1 MSQTPQLLLVSDLRA
16 QVAALRPELDAAISR
31 VLTRGWFVLGEEC
44 AEFELEFANHLGA
57 RYAVGVANGTDA
69 IHLALR
75 ALDVGQGD
83 RVLTAPNSAV
93 PTACGIV
100 QSGAVPCFADVDLE
114 YGLLDPSSVE
124 RELDSPDGSSIRAI
138 VAVHLYGRTAPMGPL
153 LELAKARGI
162 PVIEDAAQAHG
173 ASRNGQNAGTIG
185 DLACWS
191 FYPSKNLGAL
201 GDGGAVSGMRP
212 ELEARLRHLRNYGQE
227 DRYHHV
233 ELGFNSRLDEIQAA
247 VLRVKLAHLDAWN
260 ARRRAIAGQYREAF
274 ADLPLLTAREDTD
287 APSVE
292 HLFVVRVANRDRL
305 RAELEARGIG
315 TQVHYPIP
323 IHLQPAY
330 RYLGIGAGRFPS
342 AELRAGQIVSLPLY
356 PEMRRRDVERVIDAV
371 RDSLQGEPHPEEVSV

>member
-1 MSQTPQLLLVSDLRA
+1 MSQTPPLLLVSDLRA

-31 VLTRGWFVLGEEC
+31 VLDRGWFVLGEEC
-44 AEFELEFANHLGA
+44 SEFEIEFAEYLGA
-57 RYAVGVANGTDA
+57 RYAIGVANGTDA

-75 ALDVGQGD
+75 ALGVGPGD
-83 RVLTAPNSAV
+83 SVLTAPNSAV

-100 QSGAVPCFADVDLE
+100 QCGATPCFADVDIE
-114 YGLLDPSSVE
+114 YGLLDPTSVE
-124 RELDSPDGSSIRAI
+124 RELDGPEGESIRAI
-138 VAVHLYGRTAPMGPL
+138 VAVHLYGRTPAMGPL
-153 LELAKARGI
+153 LDLAKSRGI

-173 ASRNGQNAGTIG
+173 ASWKGQNAGTIG
-185 DLACWS
+185 DLTCWS

-233 ELGFNSRLDEIQAA
+233 ELGFNSRLDELQAA
-247 VLRVKLAHLDAWN
+247 LLRVKLAHLDAWN
-260 ARRRAIAGQYREAF
+260 TKRRAIAAEYREAF
-274 ADLPLLTAREDTD
+274 ADLPLLTAREDAD

-292 HLFVVRVANRDRL
+292 HLFVVRVANRDRF
-305 RAELEARGIG
+305 RAELESRGIG
-315 TQVHYPIP
+315 SQVHYPIP

-330 RYLGIGAGRFPS
+330 RYLDIPAGRFPN

-371 RDSLQGEPHPEEVSV
+371 RESLRGEPHPEEVPV